1 MRNKKG
7 EDVYSIST
15 LCTPPPRHKD
25 KLTDRHEESRTYKG
39 SSPLEI
45 YKYKGAKVPPQSFH

>member
-1 MRNKKG
+1 MLQHQP
-7 EDVYSIST
+7 YAPAPI
-15 LCTPPPRHKD
+15 PPPPSHKD
-25 KLTDRHEESRTYKG
+25 KLTDRQEESRTYKG